1 MSDYGEVSYA
11 VISDG
16 DRHVITDAAIPLALE
31 LKSIIGSDH
40 NWREMDS
47 IPSYLGELDTEPRNE
62 AVLVGAIVGAAVF
75 FTSWVATKFLDEI
88 YSMKFREPLRK
99 ALLAADQKFTGAN
112 ATKPKVLK
120 LGFSYS
126 DKEVM
131 FLIAIIGNSFEAILS
146 YEPLIFHAHTRGVK
160 VIEEQGV
167 LKPVMLYLVEQG
179 TISATPF
186 LFETLN
192 DAEVFL
198 RRYEPTPNA

>member
-99 ALLAADQKFTGAN
+99 ALLAADQKFTGESEKELDELIEAALGSCIN
-112 ATKPKVLK
+112 AIRYCGTDEQTLERFRGEGMPELCDALPEAKLDTGAPSDLPKSFWDRFCL
-120 LGFSYS
+120 LFS
-126 DKEVM
+126 
-131 FLIAIIGNSFEAILS
+131 
-146 YEPLIFHAHTRGVK
+146 R
-160 VIEEQGV
+160 
-167 LKPVMLYLVEQG
+167 
-179 TISATPF
+179 
-186 LFETLN
+186 
-192 DAEVFL
+192 
-198 RRYEPTPNA
+198 